1 MNILDFKDRHGGKLA
16 TASVAAACMIAF
28 GLAAGAARAETVTWT
43 MATHAG
49 GHWLEHGA
57 KGFAEKVESFTDGRV
72 KIEVAQPGTLGS
84 PLKTTETVQQGIA
97 QAATSWGGHVQGID
111 KTGALIG
118 GWPGGLRPEEW
129 FFWLYEDGGLKL
141 VQDWRMEKFGVIS
154 IPCDTGETEI
164 FLHSHK
170 PVRTLADFQGLRVR
184 TSGAWAEIGAKLGA
198 STVIIPGDEAYSAL
212 ERGVVDALEWA
223 GPGQNYKSGFQ
234 KIAKYI
240 ITPGVHYASGMTE
253 CLINKDAWDK
263 LSDHDK
269 DMVQAAGQLNLY
281 ESYARYGEFDLDGWE
296 KLKEA
301 AASGQNEFIQ
311 LDDSFIKAAQ
321 KASDEWADEQAG
333 DNEWFKRVLELQ
345 RATEKKLEPWP
356 EFRLPVGGA
365 RE

>member
-1 MNILDFKDRHGGKLA
+1 MNILNLKDRRSDGWLGA
-16 TASVAAACMIAF
+16 TAAVACFMAF
-28 GLAAGAARAETVTWT
+28 GLVAGAAKAEDVTWT

-57 KGFAEKVESFTDGRV
+57 KGFAEKVEKFTEGRV

-111 KTGALIG
+111 KTGAVIG

-129 FFWLYEDGGLKL
+129 FFWLYEDGGLQL
-141 VQDWRMEKFGVIS
+141 VRDWRMEKFGVVS
-154 IPCDTGETEI
+154 LPCDTGETEI

-170 PVRTLADFQGLRVR
+170 PVRTLEDFKGLRVR

-223 GPGQNYKSGFQ
+223 GPGQNVKSGFH

-240 ITPGVHYASGMTE
+240 ITPGIHYASGMTE
-253 CLINKDAWDK
+253 CIINLDAWNK

-269 DMVQAAGQLNLY
+269 LMVETAAQLNLY
-281 ESYARYGEFDLDGWE
+281 ESYAHYGEFDLDGW
-296 KLKEA
+296 KQLKEA
-301 AASGQNEFIQ
+301 AAAGGNEFIQ
-311 LDDSFIKAAQ
+311 LDPSFIKAAQ
-321 KASDEWADEQAG
+321 KASNEWADEQAG
-333 DNEWFKRVLELQ
+333 NNEWFKKVLESQ

-356 EFRLPVGGA
+356 EFRLPIGGV